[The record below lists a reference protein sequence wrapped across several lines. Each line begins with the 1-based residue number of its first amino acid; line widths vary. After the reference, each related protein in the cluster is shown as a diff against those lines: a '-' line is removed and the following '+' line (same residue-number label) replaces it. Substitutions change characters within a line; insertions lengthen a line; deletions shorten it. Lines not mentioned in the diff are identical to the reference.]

1 MITAEGIVGKLVTLI
16 VSKTVGK
23 LIDLT
28 FDKRKKACR
37 SLTKLYYCVQALDDV
52 TEEFYKTLEDFQNVG
67 DAQAMVNALNNNA
80 YKVEQASNMFIELG
94 DELHGGLEIIDP
106 ALANCCNSLYV
117 SKFDFLSFMS
127 NSIEWDRSDAVA
139 TMKVKT
145 PSDEMLNVDL
155 DRAYDETKLAL
166 AQGDTNYWPSSA
178 LDDFQELVSTVTI
191 SFDDNESAQRLKL
204 HIDKHK
210 VLLRSAKDSLRE
222 LLKDNFSIEEVLF
235 QNDSHPWR

>member
-1 MITAEGIVGKLVTLI
+1 MITVEGIIGKIVTLI

-23 LIDLT
+23 LVDLP

-37 SLTKLYYCVQALDDV
+37 SLTKLYYCVQTLDDV
-52 TEEFYKTLEDFQNVG
+52 TEEFYQTLEDFDDCG
-67 DAQAMVNALNNNA
+67 DAKAMVNALNNNG

-94 DELHGGLEIIDP
+94 QELRGGLEIIDP
-106 ALANCCNSLYV
+106 VLANCCDALYV

-127 NSIEWDRSDAVA
+127 NSIEWDRSDEVA
-139 TMKVKT
+139 TIKVKT

-155 DRAYDETKLAL
+155 DKKYDETKMAF
-166 AQGDTNYWPSSA
+166 AKGDTTYWPSSV
-178 LDDFQELVSTVTI
+178 LDDFYEEVSTVTI
-191 SFDDNESAQRLKL
+191 SFDDMKSAQRLKL
-204 HIDKHK
+204 HIDKHRA
-210 VLLRSAKDSLRE
+210 LLRSAKDSLRE